1 MRKRI
6 SNNSLSVGASTM
18 MKKGKEANSVIVPTD
33 HVALTTGKSYY
44 GQTIKRGQASGITM
58 SKVLSILVPRLE
70 DV

>member
-1 MRKRI
+1 
-6 SNNSLSVGASTM
+6 M

-58 SKVLSILVPRLE
+58 SKVLSILVARLE